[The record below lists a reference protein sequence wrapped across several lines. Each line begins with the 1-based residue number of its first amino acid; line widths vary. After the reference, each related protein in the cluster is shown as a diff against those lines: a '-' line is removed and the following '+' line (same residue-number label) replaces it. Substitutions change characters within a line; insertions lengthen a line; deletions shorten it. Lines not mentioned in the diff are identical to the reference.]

1 MNYLF
6 NKNLKKL
13 RELHGLSQKNM
24 ADLLHIAPTTYRNYE
39 NTLREPSYSLLVK
52 IAQALN
58 TTTDYLLD
66 NPARDKKTEQLISK
80 INTLS
85 DDEFIQIDMFVDYL
99 KYKRKKKR

>member
-1 MNYLF
+1 MF

>member
-1 MNYLF
+1 MF

-24 ADLLHIAPTTYRNYE
+24 AELLHIAPTTYRNYE

-66 NPARDKKTEQLISK
+66 NPARDKKAEQLISK

-99 KYKRKKKR
+99 KYKRKKKK

>member
-1 MNYLF
+1 MF

-80 INTLS
+80 INALS

-99 KYKRKKKR
+99 KYKRKKKK